1 MRMHYHSWSFE
12 DILDTLYHLVQS
24 FILPQDVAQSR
35 DFFFFLDPSNNG
47 SSNFLGLNVSQ
58 RNVAYVSD
66 SWPTFGKKRISVKI
80 FFQDAVV
87 KFFEWIGFVVTEHFF
102 VTYIDTRG
110 Q

>member
-66 SWPTFGKKRISVKI
+66 S
-80 FFQDAVV
+80 
-87 KFFEWIGFVVTEHFF
+87 
-102 VTYIDTRG
+102 
-110 Q
+110 